1 MPKQAVFEKVKSF
14 LESYVQDHVI
24 FKQKENALPHVDLP
38 VSLDELLEEVSL
50 GPGFASLCSSVS
62 KHQLR
67 CALGE
72 VLILARPGPSFHPF
86 RASLKLEESIAR
98 NGPTTRIP
106 QPHIYTTIDLSV
118 TQIKNQSARRRRVQG
133 VVTCGEKSP

>member
-50 GPGFASLCSSVS
+50 GPGFASLWY
-62 KHQLR
+62 
-67 CALGE
+67 
-72 VLILARPGPSFHPF
+72 ILLP
-86 RASLKLEESIAR
+86 
-98 NGPTTRIP
+98 
-106 QPHIYTTIDLSV
+106 
-118 TQIKNQSARRRRVQG
+118 
-133 VVTCGEKSP
+133 